1 MRLPKAWQPCSLW
14 QFLPG
19 SRACA
24 EAARAWQEAI
34 RAAPRWQQEMQQG
47 RPAASS
53 GLRALGILCST
64 RLQGARL
71 PAPELGAAC
80 CAPKLGALRG
90 SCRGAHASC
99 PLPAAPG
106 GERGAGSG
114 TGRGGTGTAGPQ
126 EGPRSRLQLL
136 PSTAGLLGQTGC
148 NEGSSGSQACC
159 SPGWA
164 PRGTGRDWSWDSE
177 EVSGGAQ
184 ACSAARLALCNAP

>member
-1 MRLPKAWQPCSLW
+1 VRLPKAWQPSSLW
-14 QFLPG
+14 QYLTG

-53 GLRALGILCST
+53 GLRTLGILCST
-64 RLQGARL
+64 RLQGAWL

-106 GERGAGSG
+106 GEREAGERHRA
-114 TGRGGTGTAGPQ
+114 GRNRRCWTPGGTPVPAPAAAQHSRSAGPD
-126 EGPRSRLQLL
+126 RLLRGV
-136 PSTAGLLGQTGC
+136 P
-148 NEGSSGSQACC
+148 SSGSQVSC

-164 PRGTGRDWSWDSE
+164 PRGTGRGWIWDSE
-177 EVSGGAQ
+177 EVSRGAQ
-184 ACSAARLALCNAP
+184 RALLPA

>member
-24 EAARAWQEAI
+24 EAARAWLEAI

-64 RLQGARL
+64 RLQGAWL

-106 GERGAGSG
+106 GEREAGERHRAGRNRHCWTPGG
-114 TGRGGTGTAGPQ
+114 TPVPAPAPAQHNRSAGPDGLQRGEQRFPGVLQPGLGSEGHRKGLELGQRGG
-126 EGPRSRLQLL
+126 ERRSSSVLCC
-136 PSTAGLLGQTGC
+136 PV
-148 NEGSSGSQACC
+148 GS
-159 SPGWA
+159 
-164 PRGTGRDWSWDSE
+164 
-177 EVSGGAQ
+177 
-184 ACSAARLALCNAP
+184 L